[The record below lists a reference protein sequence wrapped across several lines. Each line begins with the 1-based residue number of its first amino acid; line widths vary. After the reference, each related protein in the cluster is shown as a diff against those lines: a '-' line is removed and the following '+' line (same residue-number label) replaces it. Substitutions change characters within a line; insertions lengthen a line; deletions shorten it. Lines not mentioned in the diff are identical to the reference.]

1 MSIFNLI
8 CITAI
13 LLVIIML
20 IYNSCF
26 DLFKS
31 ENYTPS
37 IIRPFPLVKSENK
50 CEYPFTN
57 NKKNNIVND
66 DIYINN
72 YGNRK
77 ILNPDEYLKL
87 VEKLLTDLSK
97 NEIDIINIP
106 DNILNEIDYN
116 GDKDYIINFMN
127 NEIKKLVNEKKY
139 LQNNGTWKY
148 EYFNVSN
155 PTIYYYEV
163 INNNIIMNI
172 PEKFNLFKI
181 IYTLGNPLRSSY
193 TSCLAFIT
201 LINNKLTLQ
210 FTKLVNDN
218 NAKNINNHLDLIPTD
233 ALEFEFLDT
242 IANEK
247 FNKYG
252 NPTSNS
258 GLNFISEYKDE
269 INLDI
274 KADIPDEFKKGQK
287 AYLPPLFGN
296 GICKYP
302 PIYKTPD
309 GQNKYFSSPPIH

>member
-1 MSIFNLI
+1 
-8 CITAI
+8 
-13 LLVIIML
+13 ML

-97 NEIDIINIP
+97 KEIDIINIP
-106 DNILNEIDYN
+106 DNMLNEIDYN

-155 PTIYYYEV
+155 PSIYYYEV

-218 NAKNINNHLDLIPTD
+218 NDKNIKNNLDIIPTD

-247 FNKYG
+247 FNKYKVNNG
-252 NPTSNS
+252 DIMKPVLLAACVLILANVAQAGVMLEELNQIVEQVPSIDSTTPNKPT
-258 GLNFISEYKDE
+258 EK
-269 INLDI
+269 NL
-274 KADIPDEFKKGQK
+274 ETNGFVQF
-287 AYLPPLFGN
+287 LFMVLL
-296 GICKYP
+296 ILL
-302 PIYKTPD
+302 
-309 GQNKYFSSPPIH
+309 